1 MQILFIEDDTK
12 ITKFVS
18 QGLREEGYGVVIAK
32 EGDTGLQKA
41 LNEPFDLIILDLMLP
56 NLDGLSLCRQ
66 LRQQGR
72 HTPIIMLTARDSV
85 ENRVQGLDAGAD
97 DYLVKPFS
105 FSELLA
111 RIRALDRRKRSDNAK
126 NLELGG
132 IKMDLVAHKVT
143 FLDKTVDLTS
153 REFALLHLFMRR
165 PGHVLTRTI
174 IAESVWG

>member
-1 MQILFIEDDTK
+1 
-12 ITKFVS
+12 
-18 QGLREEGYGVVIAK
+18 
-32 EGDTGLQKA
+32 
-41 LNEPFDLIILDLMLP
+41 
-56 NLDGLSLCRQ
+56 
-66 LRQQGR
+66 
-72 HTPIIMLTARDSV
+72 MLTARDSV

-111 RIRALDRRKRSDNAK
+111 RIRARDRRKRSDNAK

-174 IAESVWG
+174 IAESVWGYDFEAGTNVIDVYVNYLRKKLKSITGKEWIRTFRHQGYAFEEPEA